1 VTAARIAAATA
12 TTGET
17 IDATAAERGEREGR
31 NTMATTAAELVMAA
45 RADLDL
51 VSPGDASAEAASG
64 RSLFVDVR
72 QNEEWQHGHIEG
84 AVRAPRGLLE
94 FLADPAS
101 PRHDEALDPG
111 RRVIV
116 VCHSGTRA
124 ALAGHTLQSLGYRDV
139 ALLEGGMA
147 AWQEAGLPV
156 VEQEFAGI

>member
-1 VTAARIAAATA
+1 VTAAQTA
-12 TTGET
+12 GTTG
-17 IDATAAERGEREGR
+17 ATVAEFGEGDE
-31 NTMATTAAELVMAA
+31 NMATTAKDLVMAA

-51 VSPGDASAEAASG
+51 VSPQDASAEAASG

-101 PRHDEALDPG
+101 PRHDEALDPA

-116 VCHSGTRA
+116 VGHSGTRA
-124 ALAGHTLQSLGYRDV
+124 ALAGHTLQTLGYADV
-139 ALLEGGMA
+139 ALLEGGLE
-147 AWQEAGLPV
+147 AWQAAGLPL
-156 VEQEFAGI
+156 VEHEFAGI